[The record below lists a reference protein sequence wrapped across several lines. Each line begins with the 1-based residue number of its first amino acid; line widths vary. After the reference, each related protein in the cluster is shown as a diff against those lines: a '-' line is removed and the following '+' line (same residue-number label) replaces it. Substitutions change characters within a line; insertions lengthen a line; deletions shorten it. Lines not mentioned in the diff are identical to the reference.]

1 VTIKSILSI
10 RRYKLR
16 CRSHQNRHN
25 LQTKSQSESISSEQ
39 LFTENSLGNV
49 GTENTKKVNTDDDN
63 LILLTNG
70 NDGSHKIDRLF
81 ATKTNR
87 EDGHP
92 LPYII
97 SPSIRSPTIRSRLS
111 GKISNTNT
119 NTNTNT
125 ISSTSTSSTNLVK
138 HYSSSRQQHRKFND
152 LWVRLETVTTK

>member
-1 VTIKSILSI
+1 M
-10 RRYKLR
+10 
-16 CRSHQNRHN
+16 
-25 LQTKSQSESISSEQ
+25 
-39 LFTENSLGNV
+39 
-49 GTENTKKVNTDDDN
+49 GTESAKKVNTDDDN

-70 NDGSHKIDRLF
+70 NDGNDGSHEFDRLF

-87 EDGHP
+87 EDGQP
-92 LPYII
+92 MPYII

-119 NTNTNT
+119 NT
-125 ISSTSTSSTNLVK
+125 ISSTTTSSTNLVK